1 KSKEENKVYEQAK
14 TSLEKKYQMTM
25 LKPMKYNNTYA
36 LAVKRDFAKKHNIRT
51 IGDLNKV
58 KDQLK
63 PGFTLEFND
72 RPDGYKAIKTA
83 YNLDLNNIRTMEPK
97 LRYQAI

>member
-1 KSKEENKVYEQAK
+1 VLGELTKEPLKSKEEKKVYEQAK
-14 TSLEKKYQMTM
+14 QSLEKKYQMTM

-36 LAVKRDFAKKHNIRT
+36 LAVKRDFAKQHNIRT

-72 RPDGYKAIKTA
+72 RPDGY
-83 YNLDLNNIRTMEPK
+83 
-97 LRYQAI
+97 

>member
-1 KSKEENKVYEQAK
+1 
-14 TSLEKKYQMTM
+14 MTM

-36 LAVKRDFAKKHNIRT
+36 LAVKRDFAKQHNIRT

-63 PGFTLEFND
+63 PGFTL
-72 RPDGYKAIKTA
+72 
-83 YNLDLNNIRTMEPK
+83 NLMIVQMVTK
-97 LRYQAI
+97 LFKRLII

>member
-1 KSKEENKVYEQAK
+1 
-14 TSLEKKYQMTM
+14 MTM

-36 LAVKRDFAKKHNIRT
+36 LAVKRDFAKQHNIRT

-72 RPDGYKAIKTA
+72 RPDGYKAVQKA
-83 YNLDLNNIRTMEPK
+83 YNLNLDNIRTMEPK
-97 LRYQAI
+97 LRYQAINKGNINLVQSTFN